1 MLAQQHELVLGLSP
15 RRPDT
20 QDSEALRGPF
30 PSVEVL
36 GRYDHVTPPELA
48 VRYFDSSR
56 APCKNLVWF
65 GQSAHNAPFEEPNA
79 FE

>member
-1 MLAQQHELVLGLSP
+1 M
-15 RRPDT
+15 
-20 QDSEALRGPF
+20 
-30 PSVEVL
+30 EVL

-79 FE
+79 FEQFMNDELPRWLDGCPKMPMPS